1 MKVSLRQL
9 ALAMAGAGMLT
20 IHGCG
25 GGSGDTAPPPT
36 SEVASLPAYL
46 LTQPASSNCAALRSG
61 TYNQILPVPDGPG
74 FPDKISK
81 FVIDAAAG
89 TWNVGA
95 SSTALIASGE
105 SCHYT
110 MTGGTEFVV
119 SPAGVMVIRFGR
131 SLTKYLGI
139 ALPEQAFKLADM
151 AGTWN
156 SLGMDSKDPLV
167 NEGVASTIAI
177 DSAGN
182 ISSHTLCRNPATWDV
197 TACAATT
204 VGPTSIKENSDG
216 GFDAIDPLTG
226 DVTRIFAY
234 KAGNGDVMGVRISAL
249 GLFDVSTMRRTNNL
263 PTVGTVTSHWN
274 LQMNA
279 LLTSPDAINAFT
291 STIKTV
297 GTGSWTRVQK
307 TVGGDDDHEETLKA
321 NTPRDGYTFRAAGT
335 ALATNGTTVEF
346 SEFTSLNLRGMGVS
360 PLIYPASKRFAFSV
374 NQP

>member
-61 TYNQILPVPDGPG
+61 TYNQILLVPDGPG

-119 SPAGVMVIRFGR
+119 SPAGVMV
-131 SLTKYLGI
+131 S
-139 ALPEQAFKLADM
+139 A
-151 AGTWN
+151 
-156 SLGMDSKDPLV
+156 
-167 NEGVASTIAI
+167 
-177 DSAGN
+177 SAGALQN
-182 ISSHTLCRNPATWDV
+182 ILESPCRSRPLSWRIWPAPGTRLEWI
-197 TACAATT
+197 AK
-204 VGPTSIKENSDG
+204 I
-216 GFDAIDPLTG
+216 PLSM
-226 DVTRIFAY
+226 
-234 KAGNGDVMGVRISAL
+234 KA
-249 GLFDVSTMRRTNNL
+249 
-263 PTVGTVTSHWN
+263 
-274 LQMNA
+274 
-279 LLTSPDAINAFT
+279 
-291 STIKTV
+291 
-297 GTGSWTRVQK
+297 
-307 TVGGDDDHEETLKA
+307 
-321 NTPRDGYTFRAAGT
+321 
-335 ALATNGTTVEF
+335 
-346 SEFTSLNLRGMGVS
+346 SLR
-360 PLIYPASKRFAFSV
+360 P
-374 NQP
+374 